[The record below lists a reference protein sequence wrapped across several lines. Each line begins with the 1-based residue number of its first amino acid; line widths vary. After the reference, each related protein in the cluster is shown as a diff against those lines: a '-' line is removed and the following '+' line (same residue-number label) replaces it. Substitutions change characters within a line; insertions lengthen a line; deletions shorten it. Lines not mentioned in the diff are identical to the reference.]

1 MMRASLYRWLG
12 VGFIIAGLST
22 TAFILSSRLDLRT
35 MERDQARDHVKV
47 EQRAHVQSILNY
59 RKAAAGAQAA
69 ADRNVARVTAEQ
81 SAITERRTNDY
92 QDRLDAVDARYRSVR
107 AALAARADLRSTD
120 LAPMSIASEA
130 TCLAYGGAGCDALL
144 AKLRIAERQAEQL
157 IALQGWVRDQ
167 SLVIVTPD
175 TQVEGH

>member
-12 VGFIIAGLST
+12 VGFIIAALST
-22 TAFILSSRLDLRT
+22 TAFMLSSRLDLRT
-35 MERDQARDHVKV
+35 IERDQARDQVKV

-59 RKAAAGAQAA
+59 RKAAAAAQVVAA
-69 ADRNVARVTAEQ
+69 RNVARVTAEQ

-92 QDRLDAVDARYRSVR
+92 QDRLDAVDARYRRVR
-107 AALAARADLRSTD
+107 AALAARTDLRSTN

-130 TCLAYGGAGCDALL
+130 TCIAYGGTDCDALL

-157 IALQGWVRDQ
+157 VGLQSWVRDQ
-167 SLVIVTPD
+167 SKVIMTPD
-175 TQVEGH
+175 R